1 MSVTD
6 EPKGCGKRG
15 DPNPHFIECCKVYY
29 HGMASFAKSRISYL
43 RQEIATL
50 QRDNELY
57 RLKQIRSP
65 LLIRA
70 NESRRFRLMEIQEEL
85 VTMGMAPRNMP

>member
-15 DPNPHFIECCKVYY
+15 DHNPHFIECCKVYY
-29 HGMASFAKSRISYL
+29 LGMASIPKSRISHL
-43 RQEIATL
+43 RHEIAAL

-65 LLIRA
+65 LLVRA